1 MNNYIQKVQ
10 HLAVIMDGN
19 GRWATQKGLSRS
31 AGHKKGVDAVANL
44 VDGVLERGIKYLTL
58 FCFSI
63 ENWSRP
69 KGEVDDL
76 LDMLNRFLDEEP
88 EKYRSKKINL
98 SFIGQLARLPKNLQQ
113 KIKNIEQENIPQSDE
128 KLRVMFALSYSG
140 KSELVDAI
148 KKIVKSGIDADSI
161 TENTVR
167 ENLYLPNI
175 PDPDLLIRTS
185 GEQRIS
191 NFLLW
196 QLAYSEFV
204 FLPKM
209 WPDFEKKDLEEALD
223 IFNKRQRRFGKV

>member
-1 MNNYIQKVQ
+1 MNTCDQKVQ

-19 GRWATQKGLSRS
+19 GRWATQRGLPRS
-31 AGHKKGVDAVANL
+31 VGHKNGVDAVTRL
-44 VDGVLERGIKYLTL
+44 VEGSLDHCIRYLTL

-69 KGEVDDL
+69 KNEIEDL
-76 LDMLNRFLDEEP
+76 LEMLDRFLDEKP
-88 EKYRSKKINL
+88 EKYRSKKVNL
-98 SFIGQLARLPKNLQQ
+98 SFIGQLDKLPKNLQQ
-113 KIKNIEQENIPQSDE
+113 KIENVESQNIPQKDE
-128 KLRVMFALSYSG
+128 KLRVIFAVSYSG

-148 KKIVKSGIDADSI
+148 KKIISSGVEPENI
-161 TENTVR
+161 TEDTVKN
-167 ENLYLPNI
+167 NLYLPNV

-204 FLPKM
+204 FLPKL
-209 WPDFEKKDLEEALD
+209 WPDFEKKDLDEALD
-223 IFNKRQRRFGKV
+223 IFNKRQRRFGRV